1 MDGNTS
7 NNEELE
13 FVSALSQQ
21 MPEVFGNIETARD
34 SLNEIDELVMDVK
47 KTLDVEKMNILTDKV
62 AVVSEN
68 IDEFEQLEQKLERE
82 ILEWN
87 AQKKLTRRDEEFEKI
102 TIFCSE

>member
-7 NNEELE
+7 NNEEQE

-21 MPEVFGNIETARD
+21 MPEVFGNIETTRGY
-34 SLNEIDELVMDVK
+34 LNEIDELVMDVK

-68 IDEFEQLEQKLERE
+68 IDEFDELEQKLERE

-87 AQKKLTRRDEEFEKI
+87 AQKKLTRRDEEFE
-102 TIFCSE
+102 